1 MIGANLY
8 SSCIHTEI
16 KNHHYKMSVWAD
28 LPVFIGAGLV
38 SDWLTLKSCCQLD
51 RACCSKG
58 SRTAYLSYCAHT
70 TCTEKIKLQNESI
83 MRWYLTRKIRIT
95 LVQVSGDNMES
106 PYFDQLIKANRSW
119 ISDLNGFPYNRIFA
133 EVVKACKELLNLN
146 S

>member
-1 MIGANLY
+1 
-8 SSCIHTEI
+8 
-16 KNHHYKMSVWAD
+16 MSVWTN

-38 SDWLTLKSCCQLD
+38 SHWLTLKSCCQLD
-51 RACCSKG
+51 KACCSKG

-133 EVVKACKELLNLN
+133 EVVKACKEFLNQN